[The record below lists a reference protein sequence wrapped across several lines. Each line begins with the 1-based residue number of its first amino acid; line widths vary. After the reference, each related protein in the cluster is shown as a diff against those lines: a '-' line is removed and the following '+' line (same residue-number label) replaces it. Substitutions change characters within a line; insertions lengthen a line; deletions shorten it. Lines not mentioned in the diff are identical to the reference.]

1 MINKNFSKLFIAST
15 ISTIGAS
22 MTYIALYWS
31 YFELTS
37 VVSLTLLTTIT
48 FISGFIFSLFLS
60 PFCDKF
66 KPKNLMAFT
75 MVTRTALLA
84 IFGFGILFFE
94 IHIYFMIFM
103 MVFLIALES
112 LYDPASIKIITH
124 IVDQENYTKANSW
137 ISILD
142 RIGYLFGMLLGGII
156 VASVSLGTILLIEA
170 FAFLI
175 GAMIILNIKE
185 RVPQDETKHVEI
197 ESYFTMWK
205 AGISYILKTKW
216 LTGVLFVAIA
226 ANLAIAPSV
235 TLLIPYTS
243 EILNGD
249 SIHYSV
255 IQIASILGSIT
266 MAFILGKFKL
276 NKLVTPFLIAAMLQ
290 SIVIMLL
297 SLNSNIPVSII
308 LMFLLGSFIALFN
321 VPFVTLL
328 QSYVPEHLLGRVR
341 GGMVALS
348 TGLSSLGYAFSGV
361 ITTQLGI
368 QLTIL
373 LYGVLGFIIIIC
385 LIAMKPFSKLS
396 IASQNH

>member
-216 LTGVLFVAIA
+216 L
-226 ANLAIAPSV
+226 
-235 TLLIPYTS
+235 
-243 EILNGD
+243 
-249 SIHYSV
+249 
-255 IQIASILGSIT
+255 
-266 MAFILGKFKL
+266 MRC
-276 NKLVTPFLIAAMLQ
+276 TPK
-290 SIVIMLL
+290 V
-297 SLNSNIPVSII
+297 
-308 LMFLLGSFIALFN
+308 G
-321 VPFVTLL
+321 
-328 QSYVPEHLLGRVR
+328 H
-341 GGMVALS
+341 
-348 TGLSSLGYAFSGV
+348 
-361 ITTQLGI
+361 
-368 QLTIL
+368 
-373 LYGVLGFIIIIC
+373 
-385 LIAMKPFSKLS
+385 
-396 IASQNH
+396 